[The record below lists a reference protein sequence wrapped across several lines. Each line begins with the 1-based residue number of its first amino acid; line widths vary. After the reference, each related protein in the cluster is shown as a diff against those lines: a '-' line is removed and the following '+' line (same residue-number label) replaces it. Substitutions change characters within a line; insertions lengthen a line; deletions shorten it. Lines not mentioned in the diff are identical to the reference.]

1 MEICCL
7 KYPKKLELYLV
18 IAMFM
23 AVKFKDG
30 SMYVVRI
37 KNGDELNSKK
47 SELEKKFRIKLVGAN
62 KTSGGFIF
70 HASEIKTPIWKS
82 GKLPVERKEDGTSSV
97 GSLFGEGRVHISDK
111 DAGRYIWEKTNEED
125 VNDHT

>member
-1 MEICCL
+1 
-7 KYPKKLELYLV
+7 
-18 IAMFM
+18 MFM

-37 KNGDELNSKK
+37 KNEDELNAKK

-82 GKLPVERKEDGTSSV
+82 GKLPVERKEDGNSSTK
-97 GSLFGEGRVHISDK
+97 SLFGDGRVHINDK
-111 DAGRYIWEKTNEED
+111 DAGNYIWEKLQHDLLYGVKEEKKEED
-125 VNDHT
+125 LDDHT